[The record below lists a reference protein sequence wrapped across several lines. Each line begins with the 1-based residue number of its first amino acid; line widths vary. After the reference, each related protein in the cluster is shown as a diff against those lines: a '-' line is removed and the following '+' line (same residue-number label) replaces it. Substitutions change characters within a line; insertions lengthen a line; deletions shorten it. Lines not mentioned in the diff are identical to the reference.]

1 MNKFSKVIAL
11 ALATT
16 MVVGSTVTAFAND
29 PSTTTPVT
37 NGSSEGA
44 GTSEGHVEKKATNVV
59 LPTIQEGATP
69 FKYIMDP
76 EGLIVETAG
85 AKFDN
90 VVFPASTGDTHVY
103 FNNGTNS
110 DSKTVYANSSLALE
124 AINKSSH
131 NINLTIKAE
140 VKDAAATD
148 IPLVAQSAISTAT
161 AASLYLG
168 LVVGTGDSESK
179 TAIAADTAATKT
191 VTIAGTAG
199 NFKIAAKADK
209 SGYEYRVLTLDE
221 YKALDGNSAAT
232 ALPWESE
239 SFKLEGETTE
249 DKAITAAT
257 TAPKINVTWSWVDP
271 EAAPTSYTVTYKSN
285 YTDGPEDATED
296 VAANGNPNGP
306 ETAFTRTG
314 YTLAGWATAAD
325 GEAAALSTYTITG
338 TTTLYAIWTKDIE
351 EHDGTVVV
359 ADGVF
364 YVGTSSSAGLPST
377 ITAEDIVSVTVNGK
391 ALTADQINVT
401 TNETGTWVGAPATSI
416 AAVGEDNGWASGT
429 TWIFIVTTATDKYT
443 ASFTQQ

>member
-59 LPTIQEGATP
+59 LPTIPEGSTP

-131 NINLTIKAE
+131 NIDLTIKAE

-271 EAAPTSYTVTYKSN
+271 DAAPTSYTVTYKSN

-296 VAANGNPNGP
+296 VAANGNPTGP

-325 GEAAALSTYTITG
+325 GEAAALSTYTITEA
-338 TTTLYAIWTKDIE
+338 TTLYAIWTEDKFFTAGAST
-351 EHDGTVVV
+351 GTVKFTASRVSEV
-359 ADGVF
+359 TSIMMTNQYGEFDALHGVSGVYADATTATADGV
-364 YVGTSSSAGLPST
+364 TT
-377 ITAEDIVSVTVNGK
+377 ITFDSAFNGFYSG
-391 ALTADQINVT
+391 NVD
-401 TNETGTWVGAPATSI
+401 ATI
-416 AAVGEDNGWASGT
+416 TFKDASGT
-429 TWIFIVTTATDKYT
+429 TKTETLTLNMGE
-443 ASFTQQ
+443 